1 MNEFDSLINE
11 TNPIEKEEI
20 YTESFRAGKR
30 TYFFEA
36 AITNSF
42 NQNTWNISAQ
52 QKYGEQK

>member
-30 TYFFEA
+30 TYFFDVKKIE
-36 AITNSF
+36 
-42 NQNTWNISAQ
+42 
-52 QKYGEQK
+52 